1 MFAGIRNLYA
11 INSIAVINGGQFI
24 GLMDC
29 RHSPQYPPTKQTRD
43 IHPVLVEWWASV
55 VDGGPTLHQQWVNV
69 SCLLESQLSLP
80 VRFPYNTTRRYNAK
94 AKYFVQHRA
103 NIHLMCGMGY
113 ADGGDGTINQIQHL
127 YLYNVGPASSTLV
140 LHCTNVIQMFCV
152 YWDWQNAGP
161 N

>member
-1 MFAGIRNLYA
+1 MFAGIRNLHA

-43 IHPVLVEWWASV
+43 IHPVLVECWASV
-55 VDGGPTLHQQWVNV
+55 VDGGPTFNQQWVNV

-103 NIHLMCGMGY
+103 NIHLLCGMGY
-113 ADGGDGTINQIQHL
+113 ADGRDGTIINYNICTCTTSAQRLRRWSYIVQML
-127 YLYNVGPASSTLV
+127 YKCFVFTGNG
-140 LHCTNVIQMFCV
+140 
-152 YWDWQNAGP
+152 
-161 N
+161 